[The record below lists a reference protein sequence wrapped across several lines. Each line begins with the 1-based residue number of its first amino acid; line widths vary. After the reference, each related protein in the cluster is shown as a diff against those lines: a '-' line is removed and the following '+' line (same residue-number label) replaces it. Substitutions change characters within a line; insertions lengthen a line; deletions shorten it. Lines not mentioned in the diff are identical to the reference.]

1 MLQTI
6 KALSHRLLCN
16 DLSGSV
22 VKAFC
27 KNKIPDIRWQKFQFD
42 VTDAGMSNSMAA
54 SIFWGF
60 YEAAEIR
67 FVEKYIKGD
76 MDVIEL
82 GASSGIV
89 SSHIVSKLSPNNRLI
104 SVEANKALRSTW
116 LKNTDRHNAHG
127 SFKTLLNCAIYYD
140 DDHVSF
146 NSSDNTTE
154 SSIGNPGSQSS
165 LAMTVPARKLS
176 SLLEDF
182 KIKSYALVCDI
193 EGAEV
198 GILINDGDVFSDCRM
213 LLIELHSTEYK
224 NTVYD
229 VEFIKDLVIKKGFS
243 LTDQH
248 GNVFL
253 FTK

>member
-1 MLQTI
+1 MLPMI
-6 KALSHRLLCN
+6 KELSHRLLCN

-22 VKAFC
+22 IRAFC

-42 VTDAGMSNSMAA
+42 ITDAGMSNSMAA

-67 FVEKYIKGD
+67 FVQKYIKGD
-76 MDVIEL
+76 LDVIEL
-82 GASSGIV
+82 GASCGVV
-89 SSHIVSKLSPNNRLI
+89 SSHILSKLSPKNRLI
-104 SVEANKALRSTW
+104 SVEANKALQSTW
-116 LKNTDRHNAHG
+116 LTNTDRHNVRK

-146 NSSDNTTE
+146 NISNNTTE
-154 SSIGNPGSQSS
+154 SSIAKGSIQSS
-165 LAMTVPARKLS
+165 SVMIVPARKLS
-176 SLLEDF
+176 SVVEDF
-182 KIKSYALVCDI
+182 KIKNYALVCDI

-198 GILINDGDVFSDCRM
+198 GILLNDAEVFSNCRL
-213 LLIELHSTEYK
+213 LLIELHSTEYR
-224 NTVYD
+224 NTLYE
-229 VEFIKDLVIKKGFS
+229 VELIKDLIIAKGFN
-243 LTDQH
+243 LTDRH